1 MAERQ
6 TIMKS
11 YILPTAERQKE
22 HKKSTSPIKDK
33 QKRIKGNFFHKTK
46 A

>member
-6 TIMKS
+6 TIIKS
-11 YILPTAERQKE
+11 YILPTAEKQKE

>member
-1 MAERQ
+1 
-6 TIMKS
+6 MKS
-11 YILPTAERQKE
+11 YILPTAEKQKE

-33 QKRIKGNFFHKTK
+33 QKRIKGDFFHKTK

>member
-22 HKKSTSPIKDK
+22 HKKSTSPIRDK
-33 QKRIKGNFFHKTK
+33 QKRIKGDYFHKTK

>member
-11 YILPTAERQKE
+11 YILPTAERQKDHE
-22 HKKSTSPIKDK
+22 KSISPIRDK
-33 QKRIKGNFFHKTK
+33 QKRIKGDFSHKAK